1 MKFSLK
7 YGFYVVIIVF
17 LFIISINLS
26 TTSPIDANQE
36 MKTSA
41 QDYDLTGSIIVVNDD
56 VYDPFE
62 TAANILVD
70 ELNSNYTWEQVK
82 SENEWCS
89 GSGSLQDPYLIQS
102 VFIDGE
108 MYGSSNNSLFYAP
121 ILIRNSRKHF
131 VVQGCRVIKSGTQEH
146 NGGIRMENVT
156 NGVIVQNA
164 LNYNMAGVYLENC
177 SGNIVALNTFNSD
190 FNYTKL
196 EDGSVF
202 YNSTYGSAWAVHVE
216 DSYNNTIS
224 FNNVYNYFEGIRVHS
239 STHHKIISNTII
251 IDKYGT
257 IGDGGIILTRC
268 NYSLVFNNTLVG
280 VGGEYGVGDSNSI
293 GNVIEENSYFGYE
306 GTTHTSSEE
315 STSITLDHSNYN
327 TIKKNL
333 LFYTYEDYLSFINS
347 GQDTTTNIIVII
359 AVVSSV
365 VLISAIAVYLFYKKG
380 VPKFNK

>member
-1 MKFSLK
+1 MKFSQK
-7 YGFYVVIIVF
+7 YEYYVVIIVL
-17 LFIISINLS
+17 LFIIPINLS

-56 VYDPFE
+56 VYSPFE
-62 TAANILVD
+62 TAANILID
-70 ELNSNYTWEQVK
+70 ELNLNYTWEQVK

-108 MYGSSNNSLFYAP
+108 MYGTNSLFYAP
-121 ILIRNSRKHF
+121 ILIRNSRKNF
-131 VVQGCRVIKSGTQEH
+131 IIQGCHVIRSGTQEH

-156 NGVIVQNA
+156 NGIIMKNM
-164 LNYNMAGVYLENC
+164 LNYNTAGVYLKNC
-177 SGNIVALNTFNSD
+177 SGNIIALNTFNSD

-196 EDGSVF
+196 GDGSVF
-202 YNSTYGSAWAVHVE
+202 YNSTYGSAWAVQVE

-239 STHHKIISNTII
+239 SAHHKIFSNTII

-257 IGDGGIILTRC
+257 IGEGGIILTRC

-293 GNVIEENSYFGYE
+293 GNIIEENSYFGY
-306 GTTHTSSEE
+306 GSTTHTSSEE
-315 STSITLDHSNYN
+315 STSITLDQSNYN

-333 LFYTYEDYLSFINS
+333 LFYTYEDYLSFLNS
-347 GQDTTTNIIVII
+347 GQAIPTNIIVII

-365 VLISAIAVYLFYKKG
+365 VLILAIAVYLLYKKRI
-380 VPKFNK
+380 PKFNK